1 MIDDNVFAPVTTHLA
16 TVSRMLTD
24 FDNVREICAT
34 ASEQA
39 RVIAAG
45 VCAGVVLGVEPNERV
60 VVATAPDTDPML
72 PDSVL
77 VAVGSVA
84 IDHNAVVVVDDTA
97 HPPARWNEL
106 ASEATEYGVGGLRAY
121 PIRYGS
127 TAVGALVVG
136 TAQPWITNPEGPR
149 PVARRD
155 PMAVQI
161 LADLIAGAVRL
172 SADDAAGERWA
183 ESIRSRATSTAEVEQ
198 AAGVLAQRHALTI
211 PAAVDVLDGIARRT
225 RLPVSDIAGKILA
238 GSTLDAIVAGIA
250 DR

>member
-1 MIDDNVFAPVTTHLA
+1 MIDDNVFAPVTTQLA

-24 FDNVREICAT
+24 FDSVREICET

-39 RVIAAG
+39 RVVAGG
-45 VCAGVVLGVEPNERV
+45 VCAGVVLGFQPDEREV
-60 VVATAPDTDPML
+60 LATVSSADSPL

-77 VAVGSVA
+77 VRIASAG
-84 IDHNAVVVVDDTA
+84 IDHNAVLVVDDTER
-97 HPPARWNEL
+97 PPFRWTQL
-106 ASEATEYGVGGLRAY
+106 ASSAAEYGIRGLRAY
-121 PIRYGS
+121 PVRYGS
-127 TAVGALVVG
+127 IAVGALVVG
-136 TAQPWITNPEGPR
+136 TAQPWIARPGAPNPT
-149 PVARRD
+149 ARRD

-183 ESIRSRATSTAEVEQ
+183 ESIRSQAATTAEVEQ

-211 PAAVDVLDGIARRT
+211 TAAVDVLNGTARRMRLSTADIARQV
-225 RLPVSDIAGKILA
+225 LS
-238 GSTLDAIVAGIA
+238 GSTLDAIVSGAA